1 MSICSPLAWS
11 HVRPIQKKC
20 CNDYLLINQK
30 HHLRQT
36 SGRTSN
42 HSKNT
47 GSSFI
52 PSAGPK
58 ELDWIIIQMHTC
70 RDTLAPLTIQEASLK
85 GIAKKPLQHYFK
97 GSLTT
102 SVTLAPKPTWP
113 IALMLDLSLLEVKP
127 RNKWGLRKIGCQ
139 QKSVNARNG
148 EVWATKWILG
158 PQFEKHLGPCTKLN
172 RFYALPKVTQIIH
185 DPRTSA

>member
-11 HVRPIQKKC
+11 HVPPIQKNAAMTIC
-20 CNDYLLINQK
+20 WLIKNII
-30 HHLRQT
+30 
-36 SGRTSN
+36 SGKRRGGPPTTAKTLEA
-42 HSKNT
+42 HSFHPPAQRK
-47 GSSFI
+47 
-52 PSAGPK
+52 
-58 ELDWIIIQMHTC
+58 LDWIIIQMHTC